1 MFKLAANKFKLM
13 HYIKKCITVR
23 VNYFTIKL
31 DIAHRFYS
39 SIIYYSCKSFGLC
52 LLHSNSFLPFPGKA
66 NQKKKIVFA
75 NFSSPNPSA
84 EVARIYKTKSISS
97 SLYHSFLFKKTPINR
112 SGLKNH
118 GSFFFLFPMFEGPK
132 TKIGIRSDGYFLIF
146 QICILSVIRKPK

>member
-1 MFKLAANKFKLM
+1 MFKPAANKFKLM
-13 HYIKKCITVR
+13 YYIKRCITVR

-31 DIAHRFYS
+31 DIAHRFYN

-52 LLHSNSFLPFPGKA
+52 LFHSNSYLPFPRKA
-66 NQKKKIVFA
+66 NHK

-97 SLYHSFLFKKTPINR
+97 SLYNSFLFKKAPINI

-118 GSFFFLFPMFEGPK
+118 ASFFFLFPLFEGPK

-146 QICILSVIRKPK
+146 QICILSVIRKTK